1 MSFIVFES
9 PPLEAEYMQVAQ
21 ALHDEELNVIVS
33 RIDFHKHRS
42 VARHFEVHSYPTI
55 CYIDRAKVVLYE
67 NNKYKGDIVDFVR
80 RMVGDQIRTIDSCEQ
95 INRLTDHHES
105 SFVYF
110 NETASFEF
118 NDLAEHHIAN
128 TWFYLC
134 TVHCFGFEKNGIYSI
149 KRSLTRTP
157 YITKYGEEAI
167 NF

>member
-1 MSFIVFES
+1 
-9 PPLEAEYMQVAQ
+9 MQVAQ

-157 YITKYGEEAI
+157 YITKYTKYGEEAI
-167 NF
+167 DF